1 MTQHLKRLDEGIDE
15 DTGNYYLG
23 YRPADQDTRWAKYFN
38 DTAVGLS
45 QEFTSALESSPFPPG
60 TGLNIQQAAQALS
73 QPGYLQLENGFTVND
88 DGTMM
93 LAIRTEQ
100 PPEFSGEMF
109 DFWFSWHVNDTTK
122 YKLWNP
128 AQHQYAAIDNHFIAD
143 ASTSQPYRERYWNIT
158 SFVDEW
164 IGDTAYKLSI
174 AFFDP
179 RIMNFTLEDSTTGIE
194 TIIMG
199 FVDLFR
205 YTEED
210 PTSMAQAGAGGTD
223 VVLAHQIRKK
233 PDGSGMEMRS
243 RFFFGDL
250 ITSGLALVDMRDQLA
265 HDLSVHCAIEM
276 GHVGSFLPA
285 LFEEFKDDIP
295 TGV

>member
-1 MTQHLKRLDEGIDE
+1 MTQHLKRLDDDIDE
-15 DTGNYYLG
+15 NIDDYYLG
-23 YRPADQDTRWAKYFN
+23 YQPKDQNTAWAKYFN
-38 DTAVGLS
+38 DTPVNLS
-45 QEFTSALESSPFPPG
+45 QEFMSGLESSPFPPG
-60 TGLNIQQAAQALS
+60 TGQNIQQAAEALA

-88 DGTMM
+88 DGSMM

-100 PPEFSGEMF
+100 PPEFTGEMF

-128 AQHQYAAIDNHFIAD
+128 SQHQYAAIDDHFIAN

-179 RIMNFTLEDSTTGIE
+179 RIMNFTLEDTATGTE
-194 TIIMG
+194 TLIMG
-199 FVDLFR
+199 YVDLFR
-205 YTEED
+205 YVEED
-210 PTSMAQAGAGGTD
+210 PTSMAQAGMGSTD
-223 VVLAHQIRKK
+223 VILAHQIRKK

-243 RFFFGDL
+243 R
-250 ITSGLALVDMRDQLA
+250 ITLADNPMPVPRQKLA
-265 HDLSVHCAIEM
+265 NA
-276 GHVGSFLPA
+276 A
-285 LFEEFKDDIP
+285 
-295 TGV
+295 